1 MPNNKI
7 QSLAQSPFKM
17 KLFMLMHLPMGFIA
31 GLKIIK
37 LDSEGSEISVPFK
50 FVNKNPFKSMYFAVQ
65 AMAAELSS
73 GIIALAEVKRASVPV
88 SMLVLDMNASFQ
100 KKARSKV
107 RVQCSDAPKIKAAIE
122 KSIISGE
129 GQIVDV
135 STKGVDEDGD
145 IVAEFGFTWT
155 FKPKGK

>member
-7 QSLAQSPFKM
+7 QSLAKSPLKM
-17 KLFMLMHLPMGFIA
+17 KLFMLTHLPMGFIA

-37 LDSEGSEISVPFK
+37 LDNEGSEISVPYK

-73 GIIALAEVKRASVPV
+73 GIIALAEVSRASVPV
-88 SMLVLDMNASFQ
+88 SMLVLDMKASFQ
-100 KKARSKV
+100 KKARSKI
-107 RVQCSDAPKIKAAIE
+107 RFQCSDAPKIKAAIE
-122 KSIISGE
+122 KSILTGE
-129 GQIVDV
+129 GQVVDV
-135 STKGVDEDGD
+135 STKGVDKEGD